1 MNFTVETVKEARE
14 RIRDYVTETPL
25 LRMEALDAFLG
36 CQVYLKLENMQKI
49 GVSTLICTDIS
60 RDGNE

>member
-1 MNFTVETVKEARE
+1 MYFTVETVKEARE

-49 GVSTLICTDIS
+49 HII
-60 RDGNE
+60 